1 MSLKKNVV
9 ANFIGQGWTAII
21 NLAFIPLYVNYLGLE
36 AYGLIGVFALIQ
48 AWLVLLDVGMTPALS
63 REMARFNG
71 GAHSAQSIRNLLRSV
86 EVIGFLL
93 ALLVSLTIWGLSGW
107 LASNWLKVEKLP
119 IDVVSQ
125 AFMIMGVVAGLRFI
139 ENIYRSS
146 IIGLEKQVILNVAS
160 SVLATARSIGAV
172 GVLIWIA
179 PTINAFFI
187 WQGAMSLITVIVFSI
202 ILYNNLPVSPESS
215 RFSVSAIK
223 SVWRFAGGI
232 AMITF
237 LSFLLMQTDKILLSK
252 FLSLEQFGYY
262 SLAALVA
269 NSLFVIVGPIDLA
282 FFPRLTSEVSQDNQ
296 SALIS
301 TFHMG
306 SQLITVF
313 VGAASIVLIVF
324 GDVVLSLW
332 TQDSDLAKN
341 IAPLLAILSLGTL
354 FNCFM
359 HMPYQLQLAHSWTS
373 LTIKVNIIAV
383 ILLVPAIFWAA
394 PKYGALGVAWV
405 WVVLNISYVIFA
417 IHFMFN
423 RILPKEKLNW
433 YVKDITLPLLAAIF
447 VAATLRWL
455 IPNNIN
461 QLSWLLA
468 LFICAILTFLAA
480 LLTAPLVRR
489 PAYSYMLKLMQ
500 PYFTGK
506 N

>member
-1 MSLKKNVV
+1 MLKRNII
-9 ANFIGQGWTAII
+9 ANFIGQGWTALMG
-21 NLAFIPLYVNYLGLE
+21 LAFIPLYIQYLGVE

-48 AWLVLLDVGMTPALS
+48 AWLMLLDVGMTPALS

-107 LASNWLKVEKLP
+107 LASNWLQVEKLH

-125 AFMIMGVVAGLRFI
+125 AFIIMGVVAGLRFI

-146 IIGLEKQVILNVAS
+146 IIGLEKQVTLNVVNA
-160 SVLATARSIGAV
+160 VLATIRSVGAI

-179 PTINAFFI
+179 PTISAFFI
-187 WQGAMSLITVIVFSI
+187 WQGVMSLITVIFFAV
-202 ILYNNLPVSPESS
+202 ILYKNLPVSQQSS

-223 SVWRFAGGI
+223 NIWRFAGGV
-232 AMITF
+232 AAITF

-269 NSLFVIVGPIDLA
+269 NSLFMIVAPIDLA
-282 FFPRLTSEVSQDNQ
+282 FFPRLTSQVSQDNQ

-313 VGAASIVLIVF
+313 VGVAAVILIVF

-332 TQDSDLAKN
+332 TQDTALAKS
-341 IAPLLAILSLGTL
+341 IAPLLAILALGTM

-359 HMPYQLQLAHSWTS
+359 HMPYQLQLANGWTS
-373 LTIKVNIIAV
+373 LTIKVNTIAV

-394 PKYGALGVAWV
+394 PKHGALGVACDWV
-405 WVVLNISYVIFA
+405 ILNMSYVIFA
-417 IHFMFN
+417 VHFMFN
-423 RILPKEKLNW
+423 RLLTTEKLNW
-433 YVKDITLPLLAAIF
+433 YIKDITIPLVAAIF
-447 VAATLRWL
+447 VAVILRWL
-455 IPNNIN
+455 IPNDMN
-461 QLSWLLA
+461 QLSWLLT
-468 LFICAILTFLAA
+468 LFFCSILIFLATVLA
-480 LLTAPLVRR
+480 APLVRK
-489 PAYSYMLKLMQ
+489 PICNYLLKMMQ
-500 PYFTGK
+500 PYFIGK
-506 N
+506 S